1 MSDVEDFEAFSDV
14 IDKFRIIADNEYEGE
29 IYDNVLSIYMQ
40 LTHSERK
47 LFLKSLLQVYF
58 IFSRSIQEP
67 TTEID
72 QIRANKPKTEA
83 KDKKPKEPCAAIQG
97 EIEDIDDANEYELI
111 KLKTWLV
118 KWFVSVGSISVIAFI
133 AFMMYTNQTGEANVW
148 KDNVMAVWNVV
159 KVLFNI

>member
-14 IDKFRIIADNEYEGE
+14 IDKFRIIADNEYDGE

-47 LFLKSLLQVYF
+47 LFLKSLLQAYF
-58 IFSRSIQEP
+58 IFNRSIQEP
-67 TTEID
+67 GTEIV
-72 QIRANKPKTEA
+72 QATA
-83 KDKKPKEPCAAIQG
+83 KKPKEPCSAIQG
-97 EIEDIDDANEYELI
+97 EIEDIDSANEYELI

-133 AFMMYTNQTGEANVW
+133 AFMMYTNQTGETNVW
-148 KDNVMAVWNVV
+148 KDNLMAVWNVV